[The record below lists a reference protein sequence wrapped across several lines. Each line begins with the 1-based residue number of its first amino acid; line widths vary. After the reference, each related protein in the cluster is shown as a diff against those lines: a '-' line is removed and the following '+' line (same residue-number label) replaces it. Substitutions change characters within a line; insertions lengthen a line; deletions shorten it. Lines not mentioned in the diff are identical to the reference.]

1 MKVPWDTVAAK
12 LGLDD
17 GQATIARYLLDRG
30 REDCLA
36 SWQTGTTDHERSPLD
51 YLVELRSAAP
61 ALAKPD
67 ADAKL
72 IHYLST
78 KQKLGAGVSFLQ
90 VQYEQEVAI
99 KMGLWKL
106 RGADPAATLTE
117 CGIGSLLFDVVT
129 GYDPVEACVDSR
141 MKGDPAANG
150 GGSDGDSALLAS
162 LHPRVEGVTSGG
174 GIAWSQVQAE
184 LALDEA
190 QSRLLRYLL
199 DELQDRCGVL
209 WSTLE
214 AGYGLS
220 PLEFVA
226 DLKIRDAAIG
236 HDAIASALKVYL
248 ASHRP
253 LLSNQTFIEQQAA
266 MEASIYH
273 GIARVMG
280 GDRASSLRL
289 LANGSLLNISTGH
302 HPIVHRF
309 LTLYEENRLKRGID
323 LYCGMPF
330 EYAHIEDTGEVLPCC
345 PSKFRL
351 SIGNLKQNTMQEVWN
366 STAAVAVRESIHD
379 KSFRFCNYHAC
390 EYLKKGRANSG
401 TN

>member
-1 MKVPWDTVAAK
+1 MKVPWETVAAK
-12 LGLDD
+12 LGLDQA
-17 GQATIARYLLDRG
+17 QATIARYLLDRG

-36 SWQTGTTDHERSPLD
+36 SWQTETADHEAAPLD

-61 ALAKPD
+61 LLTKQD
-67 ADAKL
+67 ADLKL

-78 KQKLGAGVSFLQ
+78 KQKRGAGVSFLQ

-99 KMGLWKL
+99 KAGLRQL
-106 RGADPAATLTE
+106 RGADPDQTLTD

-129 GYDPVEACVDSR
+129 GYDPVEECVDRLLQGGTADTRSGGN
-141 MKGDPAANG
+141 GDELRP
-150 GGSDGDSALLAS
+150 SDLRLRIEGITAG
-162 LHPRVEGVTSGG
+162 EGV
-174 GIAWSQVQAE
+174 AWSQVRSE
-184 LALDEA
+184 LTLDDA
-190 QSRLLRYLL
+190 PSRLLCYLL

-220 PLEFVA
+220 PLEFIA
-226 DLKIRDAAIG
+226 DLKIRDAGIS
-236 HDAIASALKVYL
+236 HDAIAAAVTVYL
-248 ASHRP
+248 ADHRP
-253 LLSNQTFIEQQAA
+253 LLSTQSYLERLRE
-266 MEASIYH
+266 MESSIDH
-273 GIARVMG
+273 GMTRVLG
-280 GDRASSLRL
+280 ADRARRLRS

-379 KSFRFCNYHAC
+379 KSFRFCNYYAC